1 MQKAA
6 PSAAELFNIAP
17 SLPTLFV
24 PGEAAG
30 SRVVTTRRERSPP
43 PRRPPRPCEQ
53 GQLREQGL
61 LDAHGGHVEGDTG
74 PARSAPRQEEGSEV
88 ADSLERLLPR
98 RQRGEEVLEEV
109 RGKRGRIT
117 VAALLDAPC
126 LFPAL
131 AVAERV
137 AQGVE
142 AEAGREGVITQ
153 RRRQPVAELI
163 QVLPH
168 VLRQD
173 RVIHTLGEARRD
185 GLAKEATGCADVPA
199 GPVALVLPVAGPEQ
213 PQD

>member
-1 MQKAA
+1 M
-6 PSAAELFNIAP
+6 
-17 SLPTLFV
+17 
-24 PGEAAG
+24 
-30 SRVVTTRRERSPP
+30 
-43 PRRPPRPCEQ
+43 
-53 GQLREQGL
+53 
-61 LDAHGGHVEGDTG
+61 
-74 PARSAPRQEEGSEV
+74 
-88 ADSLERLLPR
+88 
-98 RQRGEEVLEEV
+98 LEEV

-199 GPVALVLPVAGPEQ
+199 GPVALVLPVASPEQ
-213 PQD
+213 SQQD